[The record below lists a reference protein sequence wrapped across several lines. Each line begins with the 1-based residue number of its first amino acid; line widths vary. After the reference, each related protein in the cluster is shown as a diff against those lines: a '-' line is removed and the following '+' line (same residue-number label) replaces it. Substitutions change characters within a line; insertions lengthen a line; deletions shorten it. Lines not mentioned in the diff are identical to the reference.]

1 MLEYNRSNEELK
13 GTINE
18 LKRTKDKLD
27 NAGNDI
33 NEETKYINELKE
45 IQEKF
50 DYQNNKVKNL
60 ESELDEKNKK
70 I

>member
-33 NEETKYINELKE
+33 NEKTKYINELKE
-45 IQEKF
+45 IQ
-50 DYQNNKVKNL
+50 KNL
-60 ESELDEKNKK
+60 IIK
-70 I
+70 IIK